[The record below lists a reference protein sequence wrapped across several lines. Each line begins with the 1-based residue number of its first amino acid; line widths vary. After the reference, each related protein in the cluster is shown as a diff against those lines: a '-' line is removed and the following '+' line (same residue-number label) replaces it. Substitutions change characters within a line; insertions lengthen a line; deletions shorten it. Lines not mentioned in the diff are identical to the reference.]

1 MSFLERENEIFKF
14 LDYLIE
20 RKVDFIVVGGY
31 AVSSLGKHRFSVDC
45 DLTISKKQLKP
56 ITDALQTNNFE
67 KSIEKKGFDQIYG
80 GEFINFK
87 RLIGGFPI
95 TIDLLIDSLVCRS
108 TAAAWSYDYIT
119 KESIEMNVTGLE
131 MAVRCKVP
139 KKELMIAFKIH
150 AGRKTDI
157 RDFIMLQ
164 ENVDLKTIVKHINR
178 GNIDILKSQINNM
191 LKSFDD
197 PNLVDSLKGVF
208 SMKGEV
214 ERQIETAKKLLIQ
227 ILNSL

>member
-1 MSFLERENEIFKF
+1 
-14 LDYLIE
+14 
-20 RKVDFIVVGGY
+20 
-31 AVSSLGKHRFSVDC
+31 
-45 DLTISKKQLKP
+45 
-56 ITDALQTNNFE
+56 
-67 KSIEKKGFDQIYG
+67 
-80 GEFINFK
+80 
-87 RLIGGFPI
+87 
-95 TIDLLIDSLVCRS
+95 
-108 TAAAWSYDYIT
+108 
-119 KESIEMNVTGLE
+119 
-131 MAVRCKVP
+131 
-139 KKELMIAFKIH
+139 MIAFKIH
-150 AGRKTDI
+150 AGRKTHI